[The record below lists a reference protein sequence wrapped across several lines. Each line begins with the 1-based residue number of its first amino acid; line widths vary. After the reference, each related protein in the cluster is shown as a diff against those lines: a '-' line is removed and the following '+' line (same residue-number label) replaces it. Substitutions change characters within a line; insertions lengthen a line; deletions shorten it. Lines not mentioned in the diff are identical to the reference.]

1 MSAETSCT
9 DRQMAKVVRGKMF
22 GCGTIKTLVCWK
34 DIEGRAFRDTT
45 TFQRR
50 GKLGKVRILRSRQR
64 EGVIGAS
71 GRV

>member
-1 MSAETSCT
+1 
-9 DRQMAKVVRGKMF
+9 MF

-34 DIEGRAFRDTT
+34 DIEGRAFRDTN

-50 GKLGKVRILRSRQR
+50 GKLGKVGILRSRQR